1 MQALLE
7 TIKCLD
13 GQCFNLPYHL
23 KRINT
28 SRQRLGFDSPLEL
41 SLTPPKKGL
50 FRCRLVYENEILK
63 IEYLPYEMKLPHS
76 FKLIHTDI
84 SYDLKYEDRDELN
97 TLVGKKEDAD
107 EIIIVKDGLVTDTSI
122 ANLCFFD
129 AGEWLTPSKPLLNGT
144 TRQRLLDE
152 KKIITA
158 DIHFEKIHTYSKIAV
173 MNAMTDFQIIEN
185 AIIR

>member
-13 GQCFNLPYHL
+13 GHCFHLSYHI

-28 SRQRLGFDSPLEL
+28 SRQKFGLLTPLDI
-41 SLTPPKKGL
+41 SLIPPKKGL
-50 FRCRLVYENEILK
+50 FRCRLIYTDEILK
-63 IEYLPYEMKLPHS
+63 VEYLPYVKKVPHT
-76 FKLIHTDI
+76 FKLIHSDI
-84 SYDLKYEDRDELN
+84 SYDLKYENRDELN
-97 TLVGKKEDAD
+97 ALVNTKEGSD

-129 AGEWLTPSKPLLNGT
+129 GQQWQTPSKPLLYGT

-152 KKIITA
+152 KKIVPA
-158 DIHFEKIHTYSKIAV
+158 DISFEEIHKYSKMAV
-173 MNAMTDFQIIEN
+173 INAMTDFQIIEN
-185 AIIR
+185 AIIT